1 MKLKSGDGLCDALR
15 GVRVI
20 NIGDS
25 LTHQL
30 VETWRVCRVPFFP
43 VFLISFSLSLSEARA
58 DVLRRAY
65 PSRRLDPVR
74 GPRLAVAAPRG
85 SARVPS
91 RSGQR
96 GVRGR
101 GADFGSP
108 TREIPLRRHRRDPL
122 QNAGERGASR
132 RRGRSPTATPTKRA
146 RRATCP
152 KRSTWR
158 TSSRARRAAADG
170 GGASARTRRRARMP
184 SARRGSAATPTSNAC
199 VSRVW
204 FFFVLLISP
213 LRHRR
218 DPPARRRTGPRSS
231 SSSRSGLGASSPGP
245 SRSTTRAWP
254 SAARPSGTRRATSRR
269 TFAASS
275 LSLLCSVARTPAEPA
290 VEPTPRRCR
299 DARTF
304 RSVLCRGG
312 RAAEPIV
319 EPTREPTAEPRTPST
334 PSPRRSNTAGTRR
347 ASHRS
352 GGRSSARARSRRTR
366 RSARSG
372 SSGTRPSARAWPWS
386 TTASRTSRASRV
398 SRVLLVLVSSSF
410 WRGAEPAWRG
420 PIHMTQQS
428 RETFYCPTRH
438 RRRRSRS

>member
-1 MKLKSGDGLCDALR
+1 
-15 GVRVI
+15 
-20 NIGDS
+20 
-25 LTHQL
+25 
-30 VETWRVCRVPFFP
+30 
-43 VFLISFSLSLSEARA
+43 
-58 DVLRRAY
+58 
-65 PSRRLDPVR
+65 
-74 GPRLAVAAPRG
+74 
-85 SARVPS
+85 
-91 RSGQR
+91 
-96 GVRGR
+96 
-101 GADFGSP
+101 
-108 TREIPLRRHRRDPL
+108 
-122 QNAGERGASR
+122 
-132 RRGRSPTATPTKRA
+132 
-146 RRATCP
+146 
-152 KRSTWR
+152 
-158 TSSRARRAAADG
+158 
-170 GGASARTRRRARMP
+170 MP

-269 TFAASS
+269 AFAASC

-290 VEPTPRRCR
+290 VEPTPRRRR

-347 ASHRS
+347 ASCRS

-366 RSARSG
+366 GSARSG
-372 SSGTRPSARAWPWS
+372 RSGTRPSARAWPWS

-428 RETFYCPTRH
+428 RETFYRPTRH

>member
-1 MKLKSGDGLCDALR
+1 
-15 GVRVI
+15 
-20 NIGDS
+20 
-25 LTHQL
+25 
-30 VETWRVCRVPFFP
+30 
-43 VFLISFSLSLSEARA
+43 
-58 DVLRRAY
+58 
-65 PSRRLDPVR
+65 
-74 GPRLAVAAPRG
+74 
-85 SARVPS
+85 
-91 RSGQR
+91 
-96 GVRGR
+96 
-101 GADFGSP
+101 
-108 TREIPLRRHRRDPL
+108 
-122 QNAGERGASR
+122 
-132 RRGRSPTATPTKRA
+132 
-146 RRATCP
+146 
-152 KRSTWR
+152 
-158 TSSRARRAAADG
+158 
-170 GGASARTRRRARMP
+170 MP

-269 TFAASS
+269 TFAASC

-290 VEPTPRRCR
+290 VEPTPRRRR

-312 RAAEPIV
+312 RAAEPTV
-319 EPTREPTAEPRTPST
+319 EPTRESTAEPRTSST
-334 PSPRRSNTAGTRR
+334 PSTRRSTAGTRR
-347 ASHRS
+347 ANRRS

-372 SSGTRPSARAWPWS
+372 RRGTRPSARAWPWS

-428 RETFYCPTRH
+428 RETFYRPTRH

>member
-30 VETWRVCRVPFFP
+30 VETWRVCRVPFFS

-184 SARRGSAATPTSNAC
+184 SARRGSAATPTSNA
-199 VSRVW
+199 
-204 FFFVLLISP
+204 
-213 LRHRR
+213 
-218 DPPARRRTGPRSS
+218 RTGPRSS

-269 TFAASS
+269 AFAASC

-290 VEPTPRRCR
+290 VEPTPRRRR

-410 WRGAEPAWRG
+410 WRGAEPAWHG

-428 RETFYCPTRH
+428 RETFYRPTRH

>member
-30 VETWRVCRVPFFP
+30 VETWRVCRVPFFS

-184 SARRGSAATPTSNAC
+184 SARRGSAATPTSNA
-199 VSRVW
+199 
-204 FFFVLLISP
+204 
-213 LRHRR
+213 
-218 DPPARRRTGPRSS
+218 RTGPRSS

-269 TFAASS
+269 AFAASC

-290 VEPTPRRCR
+290 VEPTPRRRR

-312 RAAEPIV
+312 RAAEPTV
-319 EPTREPTAEPRTPST
+319 EPTRESTAEPRTSST
-334 PSPRRSNTAGTRR
+334 PSTRRSTAGTRR
-347 ASHRS
+347 ANRRS

-372 SSGTRPSARAWPWS
+372 RRGTRPSARAWPWS
-386 TTASRTSRASRV
+386 TTASRTSRASRI
-398 SRVLLVLVSSSF
+398 SRVLLVLVS
-410 WRGAEPAWRG
+410 
-420 PIHMTQQS
+420 
-428 RETFYCPTRH
+428 
-438 RRRRSRS
+438 